1 MKRIKIKLGNF
12 IKKIHYR
19 NYFLVFLIYAMLAH
33 IIIYTNLANKLD
45 NNFVFRIKLLSSV
58 IMNAVSFFTI
68 FFKGKE
74 IAKSSKSSILLIVLF
89 IFITFN
95 IQIKFFIR

>member
-1 MKRIKIKLGNF
+1 MKLGNF
-12 IKKIHYR
+12 FKKIHYR

-33 IIIYTNLANKLD
+33 IIIYTNLTNKLD

-58 IMNAVSFFTI
+58 IMNAVSFFII

-74 IAKSSKSSILLIVLF
+74 IAKSSKSSILIIVLF
-89 IFITFN
+89 IFYYF
-95 IQIKFFIR
+95 

>member
-1 MKRIKIKLGNF
+1 MKLGNF
-12 IKKIHYR
+12 FKKIHYR

-33 IIIYTNLANKLD
+33 IIIYTNLTNKLD

-58 IMNAVSFFTI
+58 IMNAVSFFII

-74 IAKSSKSSILLIVLF
+74 IAKSSKSSILIIVLF